1 MIRCNM
7 PTMTRHSGRALS
19 HRASVEGVK
28 TWKLTV
34 EYDGSKYSGWQDQIN
49 ARTVAGVLRR
59 AAEDLFQEE
68 VELQGAGRTDAG
80 VHALEQV
87 AHLRVRRGSA
97 PSGAILR
104 ELNDRLPADVAIL
117 AVEPVPPRFHAR
129 HDARSRSYIY
139 QISKRKTAFHKRYV
153 WWIRQRL
160 DVAAM
165 TEAAAKIEGRH
176 DFSCFR
182 AADPSKPDDS
192 PIVVVESATIQ
203 ETDEMIIIRIE
214 ASHFLWRMVRRLV
227 GVLVKIGLGELRMH
241 EFESLLDGRCSPR
254 LDVASW
260 TAPASG
266 LFLERVRY

>member
-1 MIRCNM
+1 
-7 PTMTRHSGRALS
+7 
-19 HRASVEGVK
+19 VK

-49 ARTVAGVLRR
+49 ARTVAGVLRK
-59 AAEDLFQEE
+59 AAEDLFGEG
-68 VELQGAGRTDAG
+68 VEIQGAGRTDAG

-97 PSGAILR
+97 PPEAILR
-104 ELNDRLPADVAIL
+104 ELNDRLPGDVAVL
-117 AVEPVPPRFHAR
+117 SVAAAPARFHAR
-129 HDARSRSYIY
+129 HDARRRTYVY

-165 TEAAAKIEGRH
+165 SAAALKIEGRH
-176 DFSCFR
+176 DFTCFR
-182 AADPSKPDDS
+182 AADATRPDE
-192 PIVVVESATIQ
+192 PAIVVVDSAAVEES
-203 ETDEMIIIRIE
+203 EDMITIRIQ

-227 GVLVKIGLGELRMH
+227 GVLVKIGLGELRTG
-241 EFESLLDGRCSPR
+241 EFEKLLAGHCDPKI
-254 LDVASW
+254 DVAAW

-266 LFLERVRY
+266 LFLEKVQY

>member
-1 MIRCNM
+1 MN
-7 PTMTRHSGRALS
+7 
-19 HRASVEGVK
+19 
-28 TWKLTV
+28 TWKLTL

-49 ARTVAGVLRR
+49 ARTVAGVLRT
-59 AAEDLFQEE
+59 AAEDVFGEE
-68 VELQGAGRTDAG
+68 VEIQGAGRTDAG

-97 PSGAILR
+97 PPGAILR
-104 ELNDRLPADVAIL
+104 ELNDRLPADVVVL
-117 AVEPVPPRFHAR
+117 SVEPMPARFHAR
-129 HDARSRSYIY
+129 HDARSRSYVY

-176 DFSCFR
+176 DFTCFR
-182 AADPSKPDDS
+182 AADPTKPDDS
-192 PIVVVESATIQ
+192 TIVVVESATVE
-203 ETDEMIIIRIE
+203 ETEDLIVIRIE

-227 GVLVKIGLGELRMH
+227 GVLVKIGLGELRPG
-241 EFESLLDGRCSPR
+241 EFEALLAGRCNPK